1 MTTFQRSG
9 QRAADQLRA
18 VRITAGRAKLEA
30 SGGINESTLRRIAET
45 GSPFIALRDPGSYTV
60 VQRLW
65 RRGGIRPDARWL
77 RADTGPRPQAVLE
90 LAARE
95 QAYAVVGHIPLA
107 FGKMGAP
114 GIELLDGGTAGMEL
128 LEAMASRDHII
139 LADAVRSG
147 NPPGTVVTL
156 QGEEIPT
163 LFGRKISPHQLG
175 LADVLSALHM
185 TGESPKRLTLI
196 GIEPES
202 LEPRIG
208 LTPLVAAAMGE
219 ATDRILTLLASVGA
233 PAIAL
238 SAAERAKQEREGLWR
253 SPI

>member
-1 MTTFQRSG
+1 MNTLILGVGNLLLSDEAVG
-9 QRAADQLRA
+9 
-18 VRITAGRAKLEA
+18 VRIVEALGRDY
-30 SGGINESTLRRIAET
+30 R
-45 GSPFIALRDPGSYTV
+45 F
-60 VQRLW
+60 
-65 RRGGIRPDARWL
+65 
-77 RADTGPRPQAVLE
+77 
-90 LAARE
+90 
-95 QAYAVVGHIPLA
+95 
-107 FGKMGAP
+107 AP

-185 TGESPKRLTLI
+185 TGESPKRLSLI
-196 GIEPES
+196 GVEPES

-208 LTPLVAAAMGE
+208 LTSVVAAAMGE
-219 ATDRILTLLASVGA
+219 ARARILRLLAEAGC
-233 PAIAL
+233 PAILL
-238 SAAERAKQEREGLWR
+238 SEQERAARAREAAWR
-253 SPI
+253 NPI

>member
-1 MTTFQRSG
+1 MNTLILGVGNLLLS
-9 QRAADQLRA
+9 DEA
-18 VRITAGRAKLEA
+18 VGVRLVEGLGREY
-30 SGGINESTLRRIAET
+30 R
-45 GSPFIALRDPGSYTV
+45 F
-60 VQRLW
+60 
-65 RRGGIRPDARWL
+65 
-77 RADTGPRPQAVLE
+77 
-90 LAARE
+90 
-95 QAYAVVGHIPLA
+95 
-107 FGKMGAP
+107 AP

-208 LTPLVAAAMGE
+208 LTPRVAAAMGE
-219 ATDRILTLLASVGA
+219 AKDRILTLLASVGA

-238 SAAERAKQEREGLWR
+238 SEQEKAKQEQEGLWR

>member
-1 MTTFQRSG
+1 MNTLILGVGNLLLSDEAVG
-9 QRAADQLRA
+9 
-18 VRITAGRAKLEA
+18 VRIVEALGREY
-30 SGGINESTLRRIAET
+30 R
-45 GSPFIALRDPGSYTV
+45 F
-60 VQRLW
+60 
-65 RRGGIRPDARWL
+65 
-77 RADTGPRPQAVLE
+77 
-90 LAARE
+90 
-95 QAYAVVGHIPLA
+95 
-107 FGKMGAP
+107 AP

-139 LADAVRSG
+139 LTDAVRSG

-156 QGEEIPT
+156 QGDEIPT

-185 TGESPKRLTLI
+185 TGESPRRLTLI

-202 LEPRIG
+202 LEPHIG
-208 LTPLVAAAMGE
+208 LTPVVAAAMGE

-238 SAAERAKQEREGLWR
+238 SDAERAKQQQEGLWR

>member
-1 MTTFQRSG
+1 MNTLILGVGNLLLSDEAVG
-9 QRAADQLRA
+9 
-18 VRITAGRAKLEA
+18 VRIVEA
-30 SGGINESTLRRIAET
+30 L
-45 GSPFIALRDPGSYTV
+45 
-60 VQRLW
+60 
-65 RRGGIRPDARWL
+65 
-77 RADTGPRPQAVLE
+77 
-90 LAARE
+90 
-95 QAYAVVGHIPLA
+95 GHEYR
-107 FGKMGAP
+107 FAP

-185 TGESPKRLTLI
+185 TEESPKRLTLI

-208 LTPLVAAAMGE
+208 LTPLVVAAMGE
-219 ATDRILTLLASVGA
+219 AKDRILTLLASVGA
-233 PAIAL
+233 PAIPL
-238 SAAERAKQEREGLWR
+238 SEQEKAKQEQEGLWR

>member
-1 MTTFQRSG
+1 MNTLILGVGNLLLS
-9 QRAADQLRA
+9 DEA
-18 VRITAGRAKLEA
+18 VGVRLVEALGREY
-30 SGGINESTLRRIAET
+30 R
-45 GSPFIALRDPGSYTV
+45 F
-60 VQRLW
+60 
-65 RRGGIRPDARWL
+65 
-77 RADTGPRPQAVLE
+77 
-90 LAARE
+90 
-95 QAYAVVGHIPLA
+95 
-107 FGKMGAP
+107 AP

-128 LEAMASRDHII
+128 LDAMASRDHII

-196 GIEPES
+196 GVEPES

-208 LTPLVAAAMGE
+208 LTPVVVAAMGE
-219 ATDRILTLLASVGA
+219 AKDRILTLLASVGA
-233 PAIAL
+233 PATPL
-238 SAAERAKQEREGLWR
+238 SEQEKAKQEQEGLWR

>member
-1 MTTFQRSG
+1 MNTLILGVGNLLLS
-9 QRAADQLRA
+9 DEA
-18 VRITAGRAKLEA
+18 VGVRLVEALGREY
-30 SGGINESTLRRIAET
+30 R
-45 GSPFIALRDPGSYTV
+45 F
-60 VQRLW
+60 
-65 RRGGIRPDARWL
+65 
-77 RADTGPRPQAVLE
+77 
-90 LAARE
+90 
-95 QAYAVVGHIPLA
+95 
-107 FGKMGAP
+107 AP

-156 QGEEIPT
+156 KDGEIPT

-208 LTPLVAAAMGE
+208 LTPRVAAAMGE
-219 ATDRILTLLASVGA
+219 AKDRILTLLASVGA
-233 PAIAL
+233 PAMPL
-238 SAAERAKQEREGLWR
+238 SEQEKAKQEQEGLWR

>member
-1 MTTFQRSG
+1 MNTLILGVGNLLLSDEAVG
-9 QRAADQLRA
+9 
-18 VRITAGRAKLEA
+18 VRIVEALE
-30 SGGINESTLRRIAET
+30 
-45 GSPFIALRDPGSYTV
+45 RDY
-60 VQRLW
+60 R
-65 RRGGIRPDARWL
+65 
-77 RADTGPRPQAVLE
+77 
-90 LAARE
+90 
-95 QAYAVVGHIPLA
+95 
-107 FGKMGAP
+107 FAP
-114 GIELLDGGTAGMEL
+114 GTLLLDGGTAGMEL

-139 LADAVRSG
+139 LVDAVRSG

-156 QGEEIPT
+156 KDEEIPT

-196 GIEPES
+196 GGEPAS

-208 LTPLVAAAMGE
+208 LTPVVAAAMGE
-219 ATDRILTLLASVGA
+219 AKGRILTLLAELGS

-238 SAAERAKQEREGLWR
+238 SEEERAEMRKEGLWR

>member
-1 MTTFQRSG
+1 MNTLILGVGNLLLSDEAVG
-9 QRAADQLRA
+9 
-18 VRITAGRAKLEA
+18 VRIVEGLGREY
-30 SGGINESTLRRIAET
+30 R
-45 GSPFIALRDPGSYTV
+45 F
-60 VQRLW
+60 
-65 RRGGIRPDARWL
+65 
-77 RADTGPRPQAVLE
+77 
-90 LAARE
+90 
-95 QAYAVVGHIPLA
+95 
-107 FGKMGAP
+107 AP

-156 QGEEIPT
+156 KDEEIPT

-196 GIEPES
+196 GVEPES

-208 LTPLVAAAMGE
+208 LTPVVAAAMGE

-233 PAIAL
+233 PAIPR
-238 SAAERAKQEREGLWR
+238 SEQEKAEQAREGLWR

>member
-1 MTTFQRSG
+1 
-9 QRAADQLRA
+9 
-18 VRITAGRAKLEA
+18 
-30 SGGINESTLRRIAET
+30 
-45 GSPFIALRDPGSYTV
+45 
-60 VQRLW
+60 
-65 RRGGIRPDARWL
+65 
-77 RADTGPRPQAVLE
+77 
-90 LAARE
+90 
-95 QAYAVVGHIPLA
+95 
-107 FGKMGAP
+107 
-114 GIELLDGGTAGMEL
+114 MEL
-128 LEAMASRDHII
+128 LEAMADRDHII

-156 QGEEIPT
+156 KDEEVPT

-196 GIEPES
+196 GVEPES

-208 LTPLVAAAMGE
+208 LTPVVAAAMGE

-233 PAIAL
+233 PAIPL
-238 SAAERAKQEREGLWR
+238 SEQEKAEQAREGLWR

>member
-1 MTTFQRSG
+1 MNILILGVGNLLLSDEAVG
-9 QRAADQLRA
+9 
-18 VRITAGRAKLEA
+18 VRIVEALGREY
-30 SGGINESTLRRIAET
+30 R
-45 GSPFIALRDPGSYTV
+45 F
-60 VQRLW
+60 
-65 RRGGIRPDARWL
+65 
-77 RADTGPRPQAVLE
+77 
-90 LAARE
+90 
-95 QAYAVVGHIPLA
+95 
-107 FGKMGAP
+107 AP

-185 TGESPKRLTLI
+185 TGESPKRLSLI
-196 GIEPES
+196 GVEPES

-208 LTPLVAAAMGE
+208 LTSVVAAAMGE
-219 ATDRILTLLASVGA
+219 ARARILRLLAEAGC
-233 PAIAL
+233 PAILL
-238 SAAERAKQEREGLWR
+238 SEQERAARAREAAWR
-253 SPI
+253 NPI

>member
-1 MTTFQRSG
+1 MNTLILGVGNLLLSDEAVG
-9 QRAADQLRA
+9 
-18 VRITAGRAKLEA
+18 VRIVEGLGREY
-30 SGGINESTLRRIAET
+30 R
-45 GSPFIALRDPGSYTV
+45 F
-60 VQRLW
+60 
-65 RRGGIRPDARWL
+65 
-77 RADTGPRPQAVLE
+77 
-90 LAARE
+90 
-95 QAYAVVGHIPLA
+95 
-107 FGKMGAP
+107 AP

-156 QGEEIPT
+156 QDEEVPT

-196 GIEPES
+196 GVEPES

-208 LTPLVAAAMGE
+208 LTPVVTAAMGE
-219 ATDRILTLLASVGA
+219 ATDRILTLLAAVGA

-238 SAAERAKQEREGLWR
+238 SEQEKAEQAREGLWR